1 MKAPKQ
7 KNTELAASA
16 KQTEQVT
23 EAVQTAEPKPSKTVT
38 GTIIRHGEDHYQFDP
53 SNDLNYFVEIE
64 TKQGKYE
71 MLWGVNLKGLVESQQ
86 LEVGEKASFHK
97 FKREDGSKYAANQ
110 WEAERYFEEEKLEN
124 IIEPDFEQDKVQE
137 KSAQTADQA
146 SEFGQS
152 KVKQSADYGTDDAEY
167 IVPNAIRNRYLSVA
181 VNKHTDSPM
190 VKFYEREN
198 PASVAFEDRGDK
210 GLHTSKSDKDTV
222 NAMLDMAQSKGW
234 ESIKLKG
241 SAEFKREAWIEAQM
255 RGIKTKGYEPT
266 EKDKLELQ
274 ARQEERTTNQIEA
287 TKIGAVYT
295 KEADKTSLDHA
306 KDAGIA
312 VGTSVA
318 MGDNLTAA
326 TAVQAIVTD
335 KVQSL
340 AADVVIDQVAHE
352 QTTDEQ
358 QDQSDEQDINKSSTW
373 HEEKILKEIIGK
385 DAVNQLVKDIDNKI
399 AAIQP
404 DYETFE
410 AEKAVALAEAPKF
423 VQRAL
428 ERAEKS
434 DVQVDSF
441 DDWLAKRNIESTP
454 ERRIEDKIN
463 SKIHRFKVAHL
474 ALAQE
479 NALLKNEN
487 VIENY
492 MNSIQATANRIAV
505 DKAQLESGH
514 VHTDDLYDY
523 GSYIHD
529 TVTEVEIV
537 KMQEDYDNG
546 RYEQSYDLDDE
557 LDAFDNEHRIA
568 QAEGRDDVPHGAATE
583 ADVQRHNENF
593 EKMLRE
599 SQAADRDTDF
609 MADAIVAEDMVYDE
623 YMHQIKLLEAQA
635 KEKGIEVEG
644 FEKYVEKL
652 NESYGNT
659 AADRI
664 QQEIDEVSQDPQAAG
679 YLKGWD
685 YDTEAGKEAYS
696 HWLAVMQA
704 EKSRGV
710 SEVEMSD
717 YISSLQ
723 DRIREF
729 DADAEL
735 TDEVL
740 YEKYNEDLENGEIS
754 ASMSWEDYRDDWRE
768 AFAEADREKE
778 IAEEQ
783 HRDLKEVE
791 TEAYVRAEEFQ
802 RGRDID
808 PDLDMNVAGEAERFK
823 SNVVSAPKVAGM
835 TQAKVTQK
843 VEAAFDRKIDGSMA
857 AAKRDDFK
865 KDFEENKAKLSDNDK
880 VKVEA
885 MRRMV
890 DYLHKD
896 NPKELQAGYEKLT
909 TAMKNGE
916 ISKLPD
922 APQQVVQQ
930 SIEIQAPTQSNKDR
944 GR

>member
-1 MKAPKQ
+1 MLAPK
-7 KNTELAASA
+7 
-16 KQTEQVT
+16 
-23 EAVQTAEPKPSKTVT
+23 PKTTT
-38 GTIIRHGEDHYQFDP
+38 GTIIRHGEAPYQHDP
-53 SNDLNYFVEIE
+53 NNSNNYYVEVEVEKDKFE
-64 TKQGKYE
+64 T
-71 MLWGVNLKGLVESQQ
+71 LWGVQLKELVESQQ

-97 FKREDGSKYAANQ
+97 FKQETGANR
-110 WEAERYFEEEKLEN
+110 WEAARYFEAEKFEN
-124 IIEPDFEQDKVQE
+124 SVEQDISQDR
-137 KSAQTADQA
+137 SADQA
-146 SEFGQS
+146 PEFGQS
-152 KVKQSADYGTDDAEY
+152 RVKQSADYGTDDAEY

-181 VNKHTDSPM
+181 VNKYTDTPL

-222 NAMLDMAQSKGW
+222 TAMLDMAQSKGW

-241 SAEFKREAWIEAQM
+241 SEDFKREAWMEAQM
-255 RGIKTKGYEPT
+255 RGIKTKGYEPS

-274 ARQEERTTNQIEA
+274 ARQAERTSNQIEA

-295 KEADKTSLDHA
+295 KSDEQSAEQTE
-306 KDAGIA
+306 
-312 VGTSVA
+312 
-318 MGDNLTAA
+318 
-326 TAVQAIVTD
+326 QVTEP
-335 KVQSL
+335 
-340 AADVVIDQVAHE
+340 A
-352 QTTDEQ
+352 QTTDQAPEFG
-358 QDQSDEQDINKSSTW
+358 QSAQAA
-373 HEEKILKEIIGK
+373 EEKVYR
-385 DAVNQLVKDIDNKI
+385 D
-399 AAIQP
+399 
-404 DYETFE
+404 
-410 AEKAVALAEAPKF
+410 
-423 VQRAL
+423 
-428 ERAEKS
+428 
-434 DVQVDSF
+434 
-441 DDWLAKRNIESTP
+441 
-454 ERRIEDKIN
+454 
-463 SKIHRFKVAHL
+463 
-474 ALAQE
+474 
-479 NALLKNEN
+479 
-487 VIENY
+487 Y
-492 MNSIQATANRIAV
+492 MNQIQI
-505 DKAQLESGH
+505 
-514 VHTDDLYDY
+514 
-523 GSYIHD
+523 
-529 TVTEVEIV
+529 
-537 KMQEDYDNG
+537 
-546 RYEQSYDLDDE
+546 
-557 LDAFDNEHRIA
+557 
-568 QAEGRDDVPHGAATE
+568 
-583 ADVQRHNENF
+583 
-593 EKMLRE
+593 
-599 SQAADRDTDF
+599 
-609 MADAIVAEDMVYDE
+609 
-623 YMHQIKLLEAQA
+623 LEAQA
-635 KEKGIEVEG
+635 REKGIEVEG
-644 FEKYVEKL
+644 FDKYVAKL
-652 NESYGNT
+652 DESYGNT

-664 QQEIDEVSQDPQAAG
+664 QQEIDEASQDPQAAG

-685 YDTEAGKEAYS
+685 YDTEAGKETYS

-729 DADAEL
+729 DMDADAKL

-768 AFAEADREKE
+768 AFAEADREAE
-778 IAEEQ
+778 IAAAEEY
-783 HRDLKEVE
+783 RDLKKIE

-823 SNVVSAPKVAGM
+823 TNVVAAPKVAGM

-857 AAKRDDFK
+857 AAKREDFK
-865 KDFEENKAKLSDNDK
+865 KDFEENKAKLNDNDK

-885 MRRMV
+885 VRRIL

-922 APQQVVQQ
+922 VPQQVVQQ

>member
-1 MKAPKQ
+1 MTEPKP
-7 KNTELAASA
+7 KNAE
-16 KQTEQVT
+16 QTEKVAET
-23 EAVQTAEPKPSKTVT
+23 VQTAEPKPSKTVT

-53 SNDLNYFVEIE
+53 TNDLNYFVEIE

-241 SAEFKREAWIEAQM
+241 SAEFKREAWMEAQM
-255 RGIKTKGYEPT
+255 RGIKTKGYEPS

-274 ARQEERTTNQIEA
+274 ARQAERTNNQIEA
-287 TKIGAVYT
+287 TKISAVYT

-340 AADVVIDQVAHE
+340 AADVVIDQSATPAE
-352 QTTDEQ
+352 QTEQSAAPAQTTDQAPEFG
-358 QDQSDEQDINKSSTW
+358 QSVDE
-373 HEEKILKEIIGK
+373 
-385 DAVNQLVKDIDNKI
+385 A
-399 AAIQP
+399 
-404 DYETFE
+404 
-410 AEKAVALAEAPKF
+410 
-423 VQRAL
+423 
-428 ERAEKS
+428 
-434 DVQVDSF
+434 
-441 DDWLAKRNIESTP
+441 
-454 ERRIEDKIN
+454 
-463 SKIHRFKVAHL
+463 
-474 ALAQE
+474 
-479 NALLKNEN
+479 
-487 VIENY
+487 
-492 MNSIQATANRIAV
+492 
-505 DKAQLESGH
+505 
-514 VHTDDLYDY
+514 
-523 GSYIHD
+523 
-529 TVTEVEIV
+529 
-537 KMQEDYDNG
+537 
-546 RYEQSYDLDDE
+546 
-557 LDAFDNEHRIA
+557 
-568 QAEGRDDVPHGAATE
+568 
-583 ADVQRHNENF
+583 
-593 EKMLRE
+593 
-599 SQAADRDTDF
+599 
-609 MADAIVAEDMVYDE
+609 
-623 YMHQIKLLEAQA
+623 
-635 KEKGIEVEG
+635 
-644 FEKYVEKL
+644 
-652 NESYGNT
+652 
-659 AADRI
+659 
-664 QQEIDEVSQDPQAAG
+664 
-679 YLKGWD
+679 
-685 YDTEAGKEAYS
+685 
-696 HWLAVMQA
+696 
-704 EKSRGV
+704 
-710 SEVEMSD
+710 
-717 YISSLQ
+717 
-723 DRIREF
+723 
-729 DADAEL
+729 
-735 TDEVL
+735 
-740 YEKYNEDLENGEIS
+740 
-754 ASMSWEDYRDDWRE
+754 DYRDDWHE
-768 AFAEADREKE
+768 AFAEADREAE
-778 IAEEQ
+778 IQAAEQ
-783 HRDLKEVE
+783 HRDLKKVE

-808 PDLDMNVAGEAERFK
+808 PDLDMNVAGEAEQFK
-823 SNVVSAPKVAGM
+823 SNVVAAPKVAGM

-857 AAKRDDFK
+857 AAKREDFK
-865 KDFEENKAKLSDNDK
+865 KDFEENKAKLNDNDK

-885 MRRMV
+885 VRRIL

-922 APQQVVQQ
+922 VPQQVVQQ

>member
-1 MKAPKQ
+1 MLEPKP
-7 KNTELAASA
+7 KNAE
-16 KQTEQVT
+16 QTEKVA
-23 EAVQTAEPKPSKTVT
+23 EAVQAAEPRPTAEPKPSKTVT

-295 KEADKTSLDHA
+295 KEADKTGLDHA

-326 TAVQAIVTD
+326 SAVQAIVTD

-352 QTTDEQ
+352 QTTDQQ

-441 DDWLAKRNIESTP
+441 DDWLAKRNLESIP
-454 ERRIEDKIN
+454 EHRIEDKIN

-492 MNSIQATANRIAV
+492 MNSIQTAANRIAV

-557 LDAFDNEHRIA
+557 LDAFDE
-568 QAEGRDDVPHGAATE
+568 DVPHGAATE
-583 ADVQRHNENF
+583 ADVQRHNENL
-593 EKMLRE
+593 EKMSHQRL
-599 SQAADRDTDF
+599 AD
-609 MADAIVAEDMVYDE
+609 
-623 YMHQIKLLEAQA
+623 Q
-635 KEKGIEVEG
+635 
-644 FEKYVEKL
+644 
-652 NESYGNT
+652 
-659 AADRI
+659 
-664 QQEIDEVSQDPQAAG
+664 
-679 YLKGWD
+679 
-685 YDTEAGKEAYS
+685 
-696 HWLAVMQA
+696 
-704 EKSRGV
+704 
-710 SEVEMSD
+710 
-717 YISSLQ
+717 
-723 DRIREF
+723 

-740 YEKYNEDLENGEIS
+740 YEKYHEDLENGEIS

-768 AFAEADREKE
+768 AFAEAEREAQ
-778 IAEEQ
+778 IAAAEQ
-783 HRDLKEVE
+783 RHDLKEVE

-823 SNVVSAPKVAGM
+823 TNVVAAPKVAGM

-857 AAKRDDFK
+857 AAKREDFK
-865 KDFEENKAKLSDNDK
+865 KDFEENKAKLNDNDK

-885 MRRMV
+885 VRRIL

-922 APQQVVQQ
+922 VPQQVVQQ